1 MNVEARFQAKYQ
13 NYLAN
18 FKTLSYDSDND
29 EHLCQDTTHKYYNF
43 DEIVKARNPKCTPAS
58 PDALIFKDNKVYCVE
73 FKNSFKRRVNT
84 ENIKKKLKDGHK
96 ILSKIFTE
104 LGFRLEDCELIFCVV
119 YKGFDESELEK
130 KEIERKKIH
139 YRIKDKRIAQ
149 FDLEQYKGK
158 YFDDIVTNNVDF
170 FRKQFIK
177 KINPTLP
184 CQPQ

>member
-1 MNVEARFQAKYQ
+1 V
-13 NYLAN
+13 
-18 FKTLSYDSDND
+18 
-29 EHLCQDTTHKYYNF
+29 H
-43 DEIVKARNPKCTPAS
+43 
-58 PDALIFKDNKVYCVE
+58 
-73 FKNSFKRRVNT
+73 
-84 ENIKKKLKDGHK
+84 
-96 ILSKIFTE
+96 
-104 LGFRLEDCELIFCVV
+104 
-119 YKGFDESELEK
+119 KGFDESELEK

-177 KINPTLP
+177 KINPTLS